1 VSYMSFE
8 TADLD
13 QPVNIEITLRQAI
26 HISNLLSFHLESGLS
41 VDEQD
46 MMEAYEAIFSSI
58 ESFGNIDT

>member
-1 VSYMSFE
+1 MTHMSFE
-8 TADLD
+8 SADLD

-46 MMEAYEAIFSSI
+46 MLEAYESIFNSI
-58 ESFGNIDT
+58 ELFGNIDV